1 MTLGEMLTDLN
12 ARIGSTPE
20 ISNVNLT
27 TWLNEGLRV
36 FCEEYPYYWLERR
49 TTDSTILN
57 IDEYTL
63 PTKCKQVIELKIDST
78 STNPNVY
85 VYRPYQQRFGTIPGE
100 QTFSLIGDTYIIYPI
115 PTATGSGN
123 IDITYIKRPTNM
135 SAQSD
140 SPSDTSVAG
149 MPEVYHPAL
158 IQYAFAI
165 YNAYDEEQ
173 AEYQAIM
180 GNKMNPIPGTYYYYV
195 NLARKEDEKRKMG
208 TRRKMLTKQYAT
220 GYTRPNQ
227 VGLVSQVLKV

>member
-20 ISNVNLT
+20 VSNANMT
-27 TWLNEGLRV
+27 TWLNEGLRI

-49 TTDSTILN
+49 TTDSTIVN
-57 IDEYTL
+57 HDEYTL
-63 PTKCKQVIELKIDST
+63 PTKCKQIIELKIDST
-78 STNPNVY
+78 ASNPNVY
-85 VYRPYQQRFGTIPGE
+85 TYRPYQQRFGTISGE
-100 QTFSLIGDTYIIYPI
+100 QTFSLIGDTYIIYPT
-115 PTATGSGN
+115 PTATGSDN
-123 IDITYIKRPTNM
+123 MDITYIKRPTNM

-140 SPSDTSVAG
+140 SPSDTGIAG